1 MVSVFLLLCFITDR
15 QNVRY
20 VYQTVIEGNEKK
32 CLSPCN
38 VLPVL
43 YVCIYR
49 SDPEADKTDNTK
61 IDKQTETERARK

>member
-1 MVSVFLLLCFITDR
+1 M
-15 QNVRY
+15 
-20 VYQTVIEGNEKK
+20 KK
-32 CLSPCN
+32 KSLSPCN
-38 VLPVL
+38 VLSVL